1 MDLAASLGMPLRPP
15 GDTGPSV
22 DFKNGGKLPG
32 GSGMLGKDPHH
43 PDVIVAANGG
53 TDLIYLPATNEKDL
67 APAKAMAGDIV
78 KFLLTQ
84 DYVSG
89 VFVNDKLGKIPGALS
104 MSDAGL
110 MGDARTPQPA
120 IFVNFRSFSTG
131 CANELQCAV
140 AIMDTPLATG
150 QGNHGSFS
158 RAETRNFMAAI
169 GPSFKTG
176 YADPAPISNADI
188 APTLAQVM
196 GLDLPSK
203 GALKGR
209 VISEALAGGAP
220 VKAQSRVIKSAPGA
234 EGVQTILNLQTV
246 GATRY
251 FDAAGFAGKT
261 VGLKTQ

>member
-1 MDLAASLGMPLRPP
+1 
-15 GDTGPSV
+15 
-22 DFKNGGKLPG
+22 
-32 GSGMLGKDPHH
+32 MLGNDPLH
-43 PDVIVAANGG
+43 PEVIVAANGG
-53 TDLIYLPATNEKDL
+53 TDLIYLPAMNAKDI
-67 APAKAMAGDIV
+67 APAKEMAGDIV
-78 KFLLTQ
+78 KFLLAQ

-104 MSDAGL
+104 MSDVGL
-110 MGDARTPQPA
+110 MGGARTPQPA

-131 CANELQCAV
+131 CENELQCTV

-169 GPSFKTG
+169 GPGFKAG

-188 APTLAQVM
+188 APTLAHLM

-209 VISEALAGGAP
+209 VISEALAGGAD
-220 VKAQSRVIKSAPGA
+220 VTVRRQIVKSAPGPD
-234 EGVQTILNLQTV
+234 GVQTILNLQTV
-246 GATRY
+246 GAARY
-251 FDAAGFAGKT
+251 FDAAGFEGKT
-261 VGLKTQ
+261 VGLKAQ